1 MDRRRFFGNV
11 LGLGAMSAFN
21 FKGFGLMSKNS
32 MDTIDQSND
41 LVEWNV
47 HFFSSDTNKYPF
59 HHNATYKPDPSRM
72 PKNPLKTYLSH
83 LDKEG
88 IGRGVVVQ
96 PEPYGDDHSLLLDS
110 LKKAPDRLRGTSLF
124 YPKDTLAPMKLASLV
139 KAHPEIVA
147 TRFHAHRGK
156 ESYLNTFSD
165 PGVRALWKQAV
176 DLDIIIELHIG
187 PNYALQVKKA
197 IQTFTGCKV
206 LIDHF
211 AEPHMGDAVEFANV
225 LELADLPNVY
235 MKFSGL
241 GHFADDGPDYPGAKP
256 FTKQVLQA
264 FGPDRMIMGGVSLS
278 TIDVHMEN
286 YSQADKAKVS
296 GKNILKLLSWN

>member
-1 MDRRRFFGNV
+1 MSKDS
-11 LGLGAMSAFN
+11 LGAIPPSR
-21 FKGFGLMSKNS
+21 
-32 MDTIDQSND
+32 D

-47 HFFSSDTNKYPF
+47 HFFSSNTEKYPF
-59 HHNATYKPDPSRM
+59 HRDATYTPDASRL
-72 PKNPLKTYLSH
+72 PEDPLKTYLAH

-96 PEPYGDDHSLLLDS
+96 PEPYGDDHSLLLDC
-110 LKKAPDRLRGTSLF
+110 LEKEPDRLRGTSLF
-124 YPKDTLAPMKLASLV
+124 YPKDSKAPLKLASLV

-156 ESYLNTFSD
+156 ESYLDTFAD

-176 DLDIIIELHIG
+176 DLGIIIELHIG
-187 PNYALQVKKA
+187 PNYAQQVKKVIEA
-197 IQTFTGCKV
+197 FPGCKV

-225 LELADLPNVY
+225 LALAELPNVY

-241 GHFADDGPDYPGAKP
+241 NHFASDGPDYLSAKP
-256 FTKQVLQA
+256 FSKQVFNA
-264 FGPDRMIMGGVSLS
+264 FGPDKMVMGGVSLS
-278 TIDVHMEN
+278 TIEAHMEN
-286 YSQADKAKVS
+286 YSNAEKAKVT
-296 GKNILKLLSWN
+296 GENILKLLSWN